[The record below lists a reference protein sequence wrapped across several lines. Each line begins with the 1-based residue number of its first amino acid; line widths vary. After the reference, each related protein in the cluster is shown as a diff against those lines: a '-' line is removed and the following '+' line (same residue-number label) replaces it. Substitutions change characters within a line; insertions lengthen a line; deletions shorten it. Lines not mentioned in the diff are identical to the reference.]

1 MSRCAFWTQSCA
13 QPGVNLFEKVKIPE
27 TQENIRRISIYLADQ
42 QVNAVVRSKIAKR
55 KIAARS
61 GPAPERQVAAQ

>member
-1 MSRCAFWTQSCA
+1 M
-13 QPGVNLFEKVKIPE
+13 NLFEKVKIPE